1 MSVATSAASKPI
13 ARHRSEFAWICCT
26 NPALWRASGRSAR
39 TLAEV
44 ILHIGR
50 SERPMSPQIPYRS
63 NAASSAD
70 NEADVSQERQART
83 RTWATS
89 TRCAATAAGRSICLV
104 NSLVNFLTDAITAAV
119 KASARRVPKDKPL
132 LIKSPAGEF
141 PITIERF
148 EVEGR
153 DLVIVGKMGV
163 WDARTHVGPRDFLRV
178 LGKLFLSPAVLF
190 YAVKAPFAAAGEKS
204 N

>member
-1 MSVATSAASKPI
+1 M
-13 ARHRSEFAWICCT
+13 
-26 NPALWRASGRSAR
+26 
-39 TLAEV
+39 
-44 ILHIGR
+44 
-50 SERPMSPQIPYRS
+50 
-63 NAASSAD
+63 
-70 NEADVSQERQART
+70 
-83 RTWATS
+83 
-89 TRCAATAAGRSICLV
+89 
-104 NSLVNFLTDAITAAV
+104 
-119 KASARRVPKDKPL
+119 

-141 PITIERF
+141 PITIERV